1 MEWFPG
7 IEVNSAR
14 LIECYVAHGYGIGLT
29 VATPGFKTP
38 KGIRALK
45 LPNFPKVM
53 IGAAWTGK
61 LSAIAQQFLAEVE
74 REATSLEKAGLP
86 PFDALVPLRKLA
98 LPGRP

>member
-1 MEWFPG
+1 
-7 IEVNSAR
+7 
-14 LIECYVAHGYGIGLT
+14 LIECYVAHGYGIGLS

-45 LPNFPKVM
+45 LPNFPGVI

-74 REATSLEKAGLP
+74 HEATSL
-86 PFDALVPLRKLA
+86 RKSRVA
-98 LPGRP
+98 TI